1 MTQVPVQRRTGA
13 SPRPH
18 AAARALLLAL
28 VPACY
33 AGDFFDRLVDPDAT
47 AAFRITQLTLVD
59 PHTYSG
65 DMVSCLDSTATY
77 NQSFASTIGSF
88 DINTT
93 LVLRPLD
100 PALDSGTVMDIVPAV
115 CVDGDTIVNC
125 TDKDVPPA
133 SIITASFNNI
143 EGGACLSPVA
153 GSLNPLYGMAP
164 SEILHE
170 PRSPCFVSAMIPSFS
185 LGLAPTLKLP
195 LSNVQIAAAYE
206 LEGESQRLVQGV
218 LRGFLPSSVAMTA
231 VGSLNG
237 FPFTPWLVLAGGG
250 GCQPPM
256 NPIDDIDTVTAPR
269 DGVWMY
275 FNFTAERVGWASESA
290 TDSSSTT
297 ADPTSAG
304 PSDTTT
310 ADPTTAG
317 PTTTATTVDP
327 TTATATAT
335 TTL

>member
-1 MTQVPVQRRTGA
+1 MTQVPAQRRTGA
-13 SPRPH
+13 APSRPH
-18 AAARALLLAL
+18 AALRALLLAL

-77 NQSFASTIGSF
+77 NQSFAASIGSF

-100 PALDSGTVMDIVPAV
+100 PALDSGTVMDIVPAA
-115 CVDGDTIVNC
+115 CVDGETIANC

-133 SIITASFNNI
+133 SVITASFNNI

-153 GSLNPLYGMAP
+153 GSQNPLYGMAP
-164 SEILHE
+164 NEILHE

-206 LEGESQRLVQGV
+206 LEGGSQRLVQGV
-218 LRGFLPSSVAMTA
+218 LRGFLSSSVAMTA
-231 VGSLNG
+231 VGTLNG

-256 NPIDDIDTVTAPR
+256 NPIDDIDSVAAPR

-275 FNFTAERVGWASESA
+275 FNFTAERVDWPTESA
-290 TDSSSTT
+290 TDTTTSTT
-297 ADPTSAG
+297 V
-304 PSDTTT
+304 
-310 ADPTTAG
+310 DPTTAG
-317 PTTTATTVDP
+317 ATDTTTAGPTTATTVDP
-327 TTATATAT
+327 TMSTATAT